1 VNRELRRENEESRIN
16 KKGEGQK
23 RWWINTKEE

>member
-1 VNRELRRENEESRIN
+1 MTKGKGVVNRELRRENEESRIN

-23 RWWINTKEE
+23 R